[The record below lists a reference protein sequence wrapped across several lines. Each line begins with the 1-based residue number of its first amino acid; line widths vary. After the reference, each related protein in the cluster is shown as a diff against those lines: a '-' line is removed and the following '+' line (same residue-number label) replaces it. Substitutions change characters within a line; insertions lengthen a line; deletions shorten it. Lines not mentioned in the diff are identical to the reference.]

1 MQKWCRAEVKRCSV
15 GAEVQW
21 CWCWCKGAEME
32 VLRCCL
38 QRFFS
43 RCGFA
48 GDSCCAGAEDLQWF
62 SRGSAEVQR
71 CSLAE
76 RGAEVQVHEVQVHEV
91 QRYYYRGAEMMLS
104 MCGGSAEVFVQRGD
118 CAEQVLRFSIGGA
131 EQVH

>member
-1 MQKWCRAEVKRCSV
+1 VKRCSV
-15 GAEVQW
+15 VAEVQW

-62 SRGSAEVQR
+62 SRGSAEVQQR
-71 CSLAE
+71 CRGTVLQSEVQRCRCMRCRCMRCRCMRCRA
-76 RGAEVQVHEVQVHEV
+76 GAEVLL
-91 QRYYYRGAEMMLS
+91 QRCRDDAEYVRRFCRG
-104 MCGGSAEVFVQRGD
+104 V
-118 CAEQVLRFSIGGA
+118 CAER
-131 EQVH
+131 